1 MDLGE
6 LRDELLQLKQRAAPW
21 GFGLA
26 VNSITVS
33 APEDDTENDLLID
46 PLHDRAIEKAP
57 E

>member
-1 MDLGE
+1 LA
-6 LRDELLQLKQRAAPW
+6 DEVRCLQGISP
-21 GFGLA
+21 
-26 VNSITVS
+26 